1 VTVSE
6 NNRRRIDQ
14 VQDAAFLDGLAEMPA
29 EQLREKRMM
38 CDDLDVELSFYRR
51 MLHGRMDL
59 LAFEMRR
66 RAGDEEQTL
75 LEALPRILSEG
86 AYSPSPGLP
95 SRSVPV
101 EAPDVDRQGRRTVD
115 KALDNDF
122 LARLPSLQDEEL
134 GEIQRFL
141 QDVEAEVSQQRSVV
155 HTVLDALHEELTR
168 RYSDGTADP
177 DDALPS
183 E

>member
-1 VTVSE
+1 MSE

-14 VQDAAFLDGLAEMPA
+14 VQDPDFLAGLVTMPA
-29 EQLREKRMM
+29 DEMREKRMM

-66 RAGDEEQTL
+66 RAGEE
-75 LEALPRILSEG
+75 EESIIDALPRILAEG
-86 AYSPSPGLP
+86 AWKPAPGLP
-95 SRSVPV
+95 ARNVPV
-101 EAPDVDRQGRRTVD
+101 EVPDIERQGRRIVD
-115 KALDNDF
+115 KALDSDF
-122 LARLPSLQDEEL
+122 LARLPSLEDDEL

-141 QDVEAEVSQQRSVV
+141 QQVEAEVSQQRSAV
-155 HTVLDALHEELTR
+155 HRVLDTLHAELTR
-168 RYSDGTADP
+168 RYADGSAMP
-177 DDALPS
+177 DETPRS

>member
-1 VTVSE
+1 VSD

-14 VQDAAFLDGLAEMPA
+14 VQDASFLVGLSEMSVD
-29 EQLREKRMM
+29 ELRDKRMM
-38 CDDLDVELSFYRR
+38 CNDLDVELSFYRR

-66 RAGDEEQTL
+66 RAGEEEQSL

-86 AYSPSPGLP
+86 AYTPNPGLP

-101 EAPDVDRQGRRTVD
+101 EAPDIERKGRRTVD
-115 KALDNDF
+115 KALDSDF
-122 LARLPSLQDEEL
+122 LARLPMLSDEEL

-141 QDVEAEVSQQRSVV
+141 QEVEADVSQQRSSV
-155 HTVLDALHEELTR
+155 HTALDTLHEELTR

-177 DDALPS
+177 DDALPA

>member
-1 VTVSE
+1 VSD

-14 VQDAAFLDGLAEMPA
+14 VQDASFLVGLSEMSVD
-29 EQLREKRMM
+29 ELRDKRMM
-38 CDDLDVELSFYRR
+38 CNDLDVELSFYRR

-66 RAGDEEQTL
+66 RAGEEEQSL
-75 LEALPRILSEG
+75 LEALPRILSEV
-86 AYSPSPGLP
+86 AYTSNPGLP

-101 EAPDVDRQGRRTVD
+101 EAPDIERKGRRTVD
-115 KALDNDF
+115 KALDSDF
-122 LARLPSLQDEEL
+122 LARLPMLSDDEL

-141 QDVEAEVSQQRSVV
+141 QEVEADVSQQRSSV
-155 HTVLDALHEELTR
+155 HTALDTLHEELTR

-177 DDALPS
+177 DDALPA

>member
-1 VTVSE
+1 MSDK
-6 NNRRRIDQ
+6 NRRRIDQ
-14 VQDAAFLDGLAEMPA
+14 VQDDDFLDGLSELPA
-29 EQLREKRMM
+29 EALRAKRMM

-66 RAGDEEQTL
+66 RAGEEEQSL

-86 AYSPSPGLP
+86 AYSPTPGLP
-95 SRSVPV
+95 NRSVPV
-101 EAPDVDRQGRRTVD
+101 EAPGIERKGRRTVD
-115 KALDNDF
+115 RALDSDF
-122 LARLPSLQDEEL
+122 LARLPSLEDDEL
-134 GEIQRFL
+134 GDIQRFL
-141 QDVEAEVSQQRSVV
+141 QDVEAEVSQQRSAV
-155 HTVLDALHEELTR
+155 HTALDALHEELTR

-177 DDALPS
+177 NHVLPS

>member
-1 VTVSE
+1 V

-14 VQDAAFLDGLAEMPA
+14 VQDDDFLVGLTEAPA

-66 RAGDEEQTL
+66 RAGEEEQTL

-86 AYSPSPGLP
+86 AYSSSPGLAN
-95 SRSVPV
+95 RSVPV
-101 EAPDVDRQGRRTVD
+101 EAPDIDRQGRRIVD
-115 KALDNDF
+115 KALDSDF
-122 LARLPSLQDEEL
+122 LARLPSITDDEL

-141 QDVEAEVSQQRSVV
+141 QEVEAQVSQQRSSV
-155 HTVLDALHEELTR
+155 HGALDALHNELTR
-168 RYSDGTADP
+168 RYSDGAVDP
-177 DDALPS
+177 DEALPS

>member
-1 VTVSE
+1 MSE

-14 VQDAAFLDGLAEMPA
+14 VQDASFLDGLSDASVDE
-29 EQLREKRMM
+29 LRDKRMM
-38 CDDLDVELSFYRR
+38 CNDLDVELSFYRR

-66 RAGDEEQTL
+66 RAGEEEQSL

-86 AYSPSPGLP
+86 AYTPAPGLP

-101 EAPDVDRQGRRTVD
+101 EAPDVERQGRRIVD
-115 KALDNDF
+115 RALDSDF
-122 LARLPSLQDEEL
+122 LARLPSLSDDEL

-141 QDVEAEVSQQRSVV
+141 QEVESDVSQQRSAV
-155 HTVLDALHEELTR
+155 HTALDTLHEELTR
-168 RYSDGTADP
+168 RYADGTADP
-177 DDALPS
+177 DEALPG